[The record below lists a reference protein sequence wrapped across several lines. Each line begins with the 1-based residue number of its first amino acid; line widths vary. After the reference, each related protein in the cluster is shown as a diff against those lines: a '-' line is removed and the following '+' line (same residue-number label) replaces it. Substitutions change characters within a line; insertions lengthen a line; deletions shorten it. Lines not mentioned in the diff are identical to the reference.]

1 MQNKCSALR
10 SAKTCAVVDT
20 NVGITEKTTAL
31 VDMDLTAMVKVLEF
45 ATQLERFI
53 SLYSPEINFFMEVK
67 THA

>member
-1 MQNKCSALR
+1 M
-10 SAKTCAVVDT
+10 VDT
-20 NVGITEKTTAL
+20 NVGITEKTTTL